1 MKSKFKDI
9 LDKVAL
15 IAGFGL
21 ILGFMNQGF
30 RESLGATMNYLFRP
44 LIVFDVYIVIFILA
58 AITGLYTS
66 LMQKYTIDWE
76 KTRRATERMK
86 QFQKEFK
93 EAQLS
98 ENKHKLKKL
107 EEERGDIMAMQAEMS
122 KQQLKPM
129 AYIMLV
135 TLPVF
140 GWLYYLMFTLN
151 PTAEIV
157 LPFYGLKILA
167 TDKVLK
173 FIPVWIFWYALCSM
187 SVSQIIRKTLNMG
200 GA

>member
-1 MKSKFKDI
+1 MKNKFKDV

-30 RESLGATMNYLFRP
+30 RESLGATMNYLFGP
-44 LIVFDVYIVIFILA
+44 LTAFPVYIVIFILA
-58 AITGLYTS
+58 MITGLYTS
-66 LMQKYTIDWE
+66 LIQKYTIDWE

-107 EEERGDIMAMQAEMS
+107 EEQRGEIMEMQAEMS
-122 KQQLKPM
+122 KQQLRPM

-140 GWLYYLMFTLN
+140 GWLYYLMFALY
-151 PTAEIV
+151 PTAKIV

-167 TDKVLK
+167 TDRILK

-187 SVSQIIRKTLNMG
+187 SVSQIIRKALNMG

>member
-1 MKSKFKDI
+1 MKLKDV

-30 RESLGATMNYLFRP
+30 RESLGVMMDCIFGP
-44 LIVFDVYIVIFILA
+44 LTVFPVYIVISILA
-58 AITGLYTS
+58 VLTGLYTS
-66 LMQKYTIDWE
+66 LIQKYTIDWE

-107 EEERGDIMAMQAEMS
+107 EEQRGEIMEMQAEMS
-122 KQQLKPM
+122 KQQLRPM

-135 TLPVF
+135 TLPIF
-140 GWLYYLMFTLN
+140 GWLYYLVFTLD
-151 PTAEIV
+151 PTAKIV

-167 TDKVLK
+167 TDRVLK

-187 SVSQIIRKTLNMG
+187 SVSQIIRKALNMG